1 MRHDKRQRRIR
12 IVAVVTIVA
21 LILGTTGG
29 VLLNAILYGPGL
41 GARGSRP
48 W

>member
-29 VLLNAILYGPGL
+29 VLLNAIL
-41 GARGSRP
+41 
-48 W
+48 